1 MTGNDRFWDFKPHK
15 EFQDLPKKRLDMA
28 LSEEHHNL
36 NIKVS

>member
-1 MTGNDRFWDFKPHK
+1 MTGNDRFWDFKPQK

-28 LSEEHHNL
+28 HNL